1 MPLCRKFSLSCRGT
15 ILSEGWPVRIA
26 VICTLVVLDVIL
38 ESTLFQYT
46 RIFGIKPDF
55 TLMII
60 VAYGIMRGSSYGA
73 FIGLGAGILL
83 DLLYG
88 RAIGINA
95 LAYMATGYVI
105 GQVHENVFKDSFIP
119 AVVFNFLAI
128 ILFQHAFIMLA
139 YFSNNFPST
148 DISYVNML
156 LQNILPQAV
165 YNAVIGFVAYRL
177 IYRLDDARFLDKRIY

>member
-1 MPLCRKFSLSCRGT
+1 MLLGRKSSLPCRGT

-26 VICTLVVLDVIL
+26 VICALVVIDVIL

-55 TLMII
+55 TLMIV
-60 VAYGIMRGSSYGA
+60 VAYGIIRGSSYGA
-73 FIGLGAGILL
+73 FIGLGAGMLL

-95 LAYMATGYVI
+95 LAYMTAGYII

-119 AVVFNFLAI
+119 AVLFNFLAV

-139 YFSNNFPST
+139 YFSNNFPAAN
-148 DISYVNML
+148 ISYVNML
-156 LQNILPQAV
+156 LQNILPQAA

>member
-1 MPLCRKFSLSCRGT
+1 
-15 ILSEGWPVRIA
+15 VRIA
-26 VICTLVVLDVIL
+26 VISALVVVNVIL

-55 TLMII
+55 TLMIV

-73 FIGLGAGILL
+73 FIGLGAGMLL

-95 LAYMATGYVI
+95 LAYMAAGYII

-119 AVVFNFLAI
+119 AVVFNFLAV

-139 YFSNNFPST
+139 YFSNNFPGT
-148 DISYVNML
+148 GISYVNML
-156 LQNILPQAV
+156 LKNILPQAA
-165 YNAVIGFVAYRL
+165 YNSLIGFIVYRL
-177 IYRLDDARFLDKRIY
+177 IYRLDESKLLDRRIY